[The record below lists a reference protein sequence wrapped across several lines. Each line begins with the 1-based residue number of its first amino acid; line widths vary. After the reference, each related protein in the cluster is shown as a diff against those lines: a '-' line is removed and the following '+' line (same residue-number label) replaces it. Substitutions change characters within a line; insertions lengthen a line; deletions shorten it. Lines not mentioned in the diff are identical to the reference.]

1 MKKKAKAVKQA
12 KDTTPGNL
20 INDVM
25 LKDGNDVLI
34 LGMMG
39 KPIQTSP
46 QYPALVGYVNRMT
59 GAYAQSI
66 ELAAKVLGMKI
77 QIKTFIKVFEE
88 DKPNGSV

>member
-1 MKKKAKAVKQA
+1 MKKKTKAKAPKE
-12 KDTTPGNL
+12 TTPGNL

-59 GAYAQSI
+59 GAYAQAL

-88 DKPNGSV
+88 DKPNGSI